1 MFLWVYTRGI
11 HFMIVML
18 TVRSRG
24 LKVIQTETVLPTC
37 ISNDFLYVSNLVW
50 CCWNKLQSISTTC
63 RSSGLF

>member
-37 ISNDFLYVSNLVW
+37 ISNDFLCVSNLV
-50 CCWNKLQSISTTC
+50 
-63 RSSGLF
+63 